1 MKTEKINTTSF
12 FQLLTALVAVS
23 ILAVT
28 PAFAQTDY
36 SGQDT
41 ADQQD
46 YSGQDT
52 ADQQDYSGQ
61 DTADQQ
67 MQTQQQSFDDATLNN
82 FATTVVELGNI
93 QNRFSEQLQGA
104 QDQEEAVEIQQQM
117 NDEMID
123 AVHNHDLDV
132 ETYNTIANQMS
143 TDPEFQQR
151 VEQMIQEK
159 TN

>member
-28 PAFAQTDY
+28 PAFAQT
-36 SGQDT
+36 
-41 ADQQD
+41 D